1 LVLLGEGE
9 ITTEA
14 SPKSAHQEQPM
25 QVTKGI
31 DRDAGRPEGHC
42 GADARIE
49 HPLRQRRYD
58 TRFDLQVDDAAA
70 SALFAVVSSYTPAM
84 EGMPAVVNFNF
95 SPDMGRM
102 TA

>member
-1 LVLLGEGE
+1 
-9 ITTEA
+9 
-14 SPKSAHQEQPM
+14 M
-25 QVTKGI
+25 QVTQGI
-31 DRDAGRPEGHC
+31 YRDARHPESHC
-42 GADARIE
+42 GADAGIE

-58 TRFDLQVDDAAA
+58 TRFDLHVDDAAA

-95 SPDMGRM
+95 PPDMGRM